1 MLAPPCCLS
10 PHRKRGGPGPG
21 KEAPICQCWPRSR
34 VTSTVSQQQVSSKA
48 GHKGWLAEEM
58 GAGHLASYLCHPL
71 TYWRAC
77 SFPALSSCP
86 LPIPWGQEDT
96 GQPLLQPP
104 GPPSKLQAEQEGVAS
119 LSTPLPNS
127 QEHYETG
134 TCHPHYTYA
143 KVCTHPKAQPP
154 TVDLIWGTAPGPRRV
169 GGGGRMPAPVP
180 AATSLALPLC
190 HPLSQTLGH
199 KIIGAAL
206 HTSQTLQERYRR

>member
-1 MLAPPCCLS
+1 MLAKVQGYQYGQSAASELKGRPQRMVGRGNGSWPP
-10 PHRKRGGPGPG
+10 G
-21 KEAPICQCWPRSR
+21 
-34 VTSTVSQQQVSSKA
+34 
-48 GHKGWLAEEM
+48 
-58 GAGHLASYLCHPL
+58 HPL